1 MELHSSCPKVGQTH
15 DFFEALELSALKIEG
30 ATVVY
35 TFCTILLRL
44 YMFDCLQVCCRLFL

>member
-1 MELHSSCPKVGQTH
+1 MKLHLSCPKGGETH

-35 TFCTILLRL
+35 TSWTILLRL
-44 YMFDCLQVCCRLFL
+44 YV